1 MPSAMPGHCTN
12 RYVPSPRQRAA
23 GRGGEIVPKRRGV
36 TQLASG
42 AEGCETGPLRR
53 PEAGRTARTPPQTQA
68 QNTLSTRPPPGQKDR
83 CQVRA
88 DGGGRRGLCKPRG
101 TGSAGTRPT
110 AAFSPRPLTPRA
122 PDEVLVLGERCWGR
136 PEEARACCSHPEISS
151 EHAAFDPRS
160 PFPPRAGEREVGR
173 AARLD
178 PAQEGPA
185 GQGEGY
191 RPGT

>member
-1 MPSAMPGHCTN
+1 MGFATPG
-12 RYVPSPRQRAA
+12 
-23 GRGGEIVPKRRGV
+23 
-36 TQLASG
+36 
-42 AEGCETGPLRR
+42 ETGVLEP
-53 PEAGRTARTPPQTQA
+53 
-68 QNTLSTRPPPGQKDR
+68 
-83 CQVRA
+83 
-88 DGGGRRGLCKPRG
+88 GRRRKFQN
-101 TGSAGTRPT
+101 

>member
-1 MPSAMPGHCTN
+1 MS
-12 RYVPSPRQRAA
+12 
-23 GRGGEIVPKRRGV
+23 
-36 TQLASG
+36 
-42 AEGCETGPLRR
+42 PLRVR
-53 PEAGRTARTPPQTQA
+53 GRQGEAERLCRKGGVLRSRHRGRKDVKRVLSDDPKLGAPARTPPQTRA

-83 CQVRA
+83 RQVRA
-88 DGGGRRGLCKPRG
+88 DGGGRRGLCNPRG
-101 TGSAGTRPT
+101 TGSAGARPT

-151 EHAAFDPRS
+151 GHAAFDPRS